1 MFFLRTG
8 QRRSP
13 GANAI
18 VAALAL
24 LIVANPNLDV
34 MAQDD
39 TSSTLPI
46 IGGPDADGC
55 IPGML
60 R

>member
-8 QRRSP
+8 QSSP

-24 LIVANPNLDV
+24 LVVANPKFDV
-34 MAQDD
+34 MAQGDT

-46 IGGPDADGC
+46 RGGPDADGC
-55 IPGML
+55 IPGTL

>member
-8 QRRSP
+8 QSSP

-24 LIVANPNLDV
+24 LIVANPKLDV
-34 MAQDD
+34 MAQGD
-39 TSSTLPI
+39 TSTLPI

-55 IPGML
+55 VPGTL

>member
-1 MFFLRTG
+1 MFFLRTR
-8 QRRSP
+8 QSSP

-24 LIVANPNLDV
+24 LIVANPKLDV
-34 MAQDD
+34 MAQGD

>member
-1 MFFLRTG
+1 MFFLRT
-8 QRRSP
+8 SP

-24 LIVANPNLDV
+24 LIVANPKFDV
-34 MAQDD
+34 MAQGD
-39 TSSTLPI
+39 